1 MNVDIDMTN
10 SDNAHIQ
17 SISKDMASL
26 KVPDDNN
33 TLTCE
38 FLKDGKLFFIETKL
52 RAEAHPVIAEKLLHF
67 RSYRAGLEQQQQTDS
82 TDIPPSYLDVI
93 AALVQDSDEPFTV
106 LLSRI
111 NDTLS
116 PFMRNESMAHK
127 FDTAIEKVV
136 KKIAHRVN
144 YGLKEDVYANI
155 EHSTPKVPWH
165 LYLSRWEVHDY
176 QLFPPEV
183 QLAVFTRRKAR
194 EYMTETISSF
204 IYNLPQQERS
214 TIVNTKHRKSP
225 VAHKEMEE
233 TRSKQS
239 TETEQE
245 REEKRKKKEEEKRKR
260 DEEKKQMEE
269 EKRIKD
275 EEKKAIE
282 EEKKRQ
288 REEEKRIKEEERKKR
303 EEEKRKKEQSQL
315 RLTSLFAKTSILE
328 TAPPVEKL
336 LEPEKPT
343 LFPAFYIK
351 DNVSIADINQCPKSK
366 NISSY
371 QAFKSLVKASNASV
385 SKDEF
390 ISQLKGSS
398 RKRGVS
404 THIDFRNL
412 LLPGSA
418 DILHVP
424 NVRLV
429 LRMKLLQFSEDVR
442 PAYFGTFTKKSHKV
456 NGRQPFAKDND
467 TFDYD
472 VDSEAEWEPEG
483 EGDDIVSG
491 DEDDDDPNTD
501 MIDPEDAGWLV
512 PEGYLS
518 DNEGV
523 DEDRPSNKASF
534 ATNSSKRLAIRK
546 IVLGPFFGDTEE
558 SDALKPFETHL
569 FFSNSEEGYNPFYKE
584 PASRA
589 TATSSVPSSSSS
601 TPSTTHTKSEFTD
614 EHRNAL
620 ISVINEKSG
629 DSIPNLITEAKAN
642 WLLKDVSKR
651 QLEANIKNIAIKE
664 KRGTDTKPTWYIKQQ
679 PPA

>member
-1 MNVDIDMTN
+1 
-10 SDNAHIQ
+10 
-17 SISKDMASL
+17 
-26 KVPDDNN
+26 
-33 TLTCE
+33 
-38 FLKDGKLFFIETKL
+38 
-52 RAEAHPVIAEKLLHF
+52 
-67 RSYRAGLEQQQQTDS
+67 
-82 TDIPPSYLDVI
+82 
-93 AALVQDSDEPFTV
+93 
-106 LLSRI
+106 
-111 NDTLS
+111 
-116 PFMRNESMAHK
+116 
-127 FDTAIEKVV
+127 
-136 KKIAHRVN
+136 
-144 YGLKEDVYANI
+144 
-155 EHSTPKVPWH
+155 
-165 LYLSRWEVHDY
+165 
-176 QLFPPEV
+176 
-183 QLAVFTRRKAR
+183 
-194 EYMTETISSF
+194 MTETLSSF

-233 TRSKQS
+233 NRSKQNI
-239 TETEQE
+239 ETEHE
-245 REEKRKKKEEEKRKR
+245 KEEKKKKKEEEKKRR
-260 DEEKKQMEE
+260 DEEKKQLEE

-275 EEKKAIE
+275 EEKKALE

-288 REEEKRIKEEERKKR
+288 REEEKKIKEEERKKR

-328 TAPPVEKL
+328 TAPPIEKL

-351 DNVSIADINQCPKSK
+351 DNVSIADINQCPKGK
-366 NISSY
+366 NPSSY
-371 QAFKSLVKASNASV
+371 HAFKSLLKSSNAAI
-385 SKDEF
+385 SKDSF

-412 LLPGSA
+412 LLPGFA

-424 NVRLV
+424 NVRQV

-456 NGRQPFAKDND
+456 TGRRPFAKDQD

-491 DEDDDDPNTD
+491 DEDEDDPNTD

-523 DEDRPSNKASF
+523 DEDRPSNKASCVSS
-534 ATNSSKRLAIRK
+534 SSKRLAIRK
-546 IVLGPFFGDTEE
+546 IVLGPFVGETEE

-569 FFSNSEEGYNPFYKE
+569 FINTSEEGYNPFYKE
-584 PASRA
+584 PASRV
-589 TATSSVPSSSSS
+589 TTTTSSVTSSSAPN
-601 TPSTTHTKSEFTD
+601 TVHTKPEFTD

-679 PPA
+679 PPAA